1 MAEALLSLIHKKR
14 SAIIAKWFDS
24 TVYAY
29 APDTAAFLKSQKD
42 QFANPVGSSTRKG
55 IETLLD
61 QLLGDMHGEAIAASL
76 DPIMRIRA
84 VQSLSP
90 AQATAFIF
98 ALKQILRDMFDKQLQ
113 DAGMARQFFE
123 FEARI
128 DRSASRRSKFIWA
141 AGSRCSSSRRTKCAT
156 ALFGRSSG
164 PGWSQSPGEKSR
176 RRK

>member
-1 MAEALLSLIHKKR
+1 MAEAFLSLIHKKR

-61 QLLGDMHGEAIAASL
+61 QLLGEMNGEAIAASL

-98 ALKQILRDMFDKQLQ
+98 ALKQVLRDMFDKQLQ

-128 DRSASRRSKFIWA
+128 DRVCLA
-141 AGSRCSSSRRTKCAT
+141 AFEIYLGCREQVFELKANEMRNRTFRAFKRAGLV
-156 ALFGRSSG
+156 AE
-164 PGWSQSPGEKSR
+164 PAGEEPQA
-176 RRK
+176 

>member
-1 MAEALLSLIHKKR
+1 MAEALVSLIRKKR

-29 APDTAAFLKSQKD
+29 APATAVFLKSQKD

-55 IETLLD
+55 IEALLD
-61 QLLGDMHGEAIAASL
+61 QLLGDMNGETIAASL

-84 VQSLSP
+84 VQSHSP

-98 ALKQILRDMFDKQLQ
+98 ALKQILCEMFDKQLQ

-123 FEARI
+123 VEARI
-128 DRSASRRSKFIWA
+128 DRVCLA
-141 AGSRCSSSRRTKCAT
+141 AFEIYMGCREQVFELKANEMRNRTFRAFKRAGLV
-156 ALFGRSSG
+156 AE
-164 PGWSQSPGEKSR
+164 PEAKDPQA
-176 RRK
+176 